1 MDRGGVNVGRQPA
14 DGQVLVHLSGQD
26 QPGLTASLM
35 ALLAEA
41 QAEVLDVEQIAIRQ
55 RLQLSVLITVPE
67 GRDLFKEL
75 LLFGWERGVQI
86 DFEMVS
92 GSSASAPIDGPGTA
106 RSFRHLPW
114 YAVTLLAHAISA
126 GQLHAAARAIADGGG
141 NIERI
146 TCLARYPVQSY
157 ELQVSAPAVEPIRSG
172 LLAAARAERFDVAV
186 QREGLTRRA
195 MRLVAIDVDST
206 LIQNEVIDLL
216 AAEAGREVQVAA
228 ITDRAMAGELDF
240 ERALRERVSLLAG
253 LDVSVFERA
262 LQQLRLTPGARTF
275 VRTLKRLGYKV
286 ALLSGGFSVFTDH
299 LCAELGV
306 DYGFANRL
314 EICDGKLTGQ
324 LEGPVV
330 DRARKAQLLREVAA
344 SEGIE
349 LTQTVAVGDGA
360 NDLDMLATA
369 GLGIAFNAKPVV
381 RDAADTAVS
390 VPFLDAIL
398 FVLGIRRDDV
408 VEADEADGLPT
419 GSSAA
424 PG

>member
-1 MDRGGVNVGRQPA
+1 MEPGAVGSNAHPVQ
-14 DGQVLVHLSGQD
+14 GQVLVHLSGQD

-35 ALLAEA
+35 ALLAEG

-86 DFEMVS
+86 DFEMVPDS
-92 GSSASAPIDGPGTA
+92 PASQAGPTQ
-106 RSFRHLPW
+106 SFRHLPW
-114 YAVTLLAHAISA
+114 FAVTLLAQSISA
-126 GQLHAAARAIADGGG
+126 TQLHAAARAIAEGGG

-146 TCLARYPVQSY
+146 TCLARYPVRSY
-157 ELQVSAPAVEPIRSG
+157 ELLVSAPAIDAIRSG
-172 LLAAARAERFDVAV
+172 LLAAARSDRFDVAV

-195 MRLVAIDVDST
+195 MRLVALDVDST
-206 LIQNEVIDLL
+206 LIQNEVIDVL
-216 AAEAGREVQVAA
+216 AAEAGCETAVAE
-228 ITDRAMAGELDF
+228 ITERAMAGELDF
-240 ERALRERVSLLAG
+240 ERALRERVALLAG
-253 LDVSVFERA
+253 LETSVLERA
-262 LQQLRLTPGARTF
+262 RHRLRLTPGARTF

-286 ALLSGGFSVFTDH
+286 ALLSGGFTAFTEH
-299 LCAELGV
+299 LSDELGV
-306 DYGFANRL
+306 DYAFANCL
-314 EICDGKLTGQ
+314 EVRAGRLTGR

-330 DRARKAQLLREVAA
+330 DRARKAELLRQVAA
-344 SEGIE
+344 SEGID
-349 LTQTVAVGDGA
+349 LAQTVAVGDGA

-408 VEADEADGLPT
+408 VEADQADGLGDLASP
-419 GSSAA
+419 
-424 PG
+424 

>member
-1 MDRGGVNVGRQPA
+1 VGRHSV
-14 DGQVLVHLSGQD
+14 DGQFLVHLSGQD

-86 DFEMVS
+86 DFEMVPS
-92 GSSASAPIDGPGTA
+92 GAAPSEPT
-106 RSFRHLPW
+106 RSVRHLPW
-114 YAVTLLAHAISA
+114 FAVTLLAHTISA
-126 GQLHAAARAIADGGG
+126 SQLHAAARAIADGGG

-146 TCLARYPVQSY
+146 TCLARYPVRSY
-157 ELQVSAPAVEPIRSG
+157 ELLVSAPAVEPIRSG
-172 LLAAARAERFDVAV
+172 LLAASRNGRFDVAV

-216 AAEAGREVQVAA
+216 AVEAGCEAKVAA

-240 ERALRERVSLLAG
+240 EQALRDRVALLAG
-253 LDVSVFERA
+253 LDVAVLDRA
-262 LQQLRLTPGARTF
+262 REKLRLTPGARTF

-299 LCAELGV
+299 LCADLGV
-306 DYGFANRL
+306 DYGFANKL
-314 EICDGKLTGQ
+314 EIRDGRLTGQ

-330 DRARKAQLLREVAA
+330 DRARKAELLHEVA
-344 SEGIE
+344 SLEGID
-349 LTQTVAVGDGA
+349 LSQTVAVGDGA

-408 VEADEADGLPT
+408 VEADEADGL
-419 GSSAA
+419 SADERVL
-424 PG
+424 PD